1 MQVLTDAQWSKF
13 ESAIVAVNLRG
24 ARPRKE
30 ERRTI
35 EAIIWRL
42 DNGAKWRSIP
52 AELGD
57 WHHAYLRFRRWTLGG
72 VWDKIMAHVVAQG
85 EPKLAFACID
95 GTVARAHQKAAG
107 ARPNKPTTS
116 VCDSIARPAVIR
128 RLWDAQGA
136 DLGARSLVFAMQ
148 QAASSILCWCQAKR
162 TNLHRPWYC

>member
-1 MQVLTDAQWSKF
+1 MQVLSDAQWAKF
-13 ESAIVAVNLRG
+13 EAAIAAVKLRG

-72 VWDKIMAHVVAQG
+72 VWDKIMAHVVAEG
-85 EPKLAFACID
+85 EPNLAFACID

-107 ARPNKPTTS
+107 ARPSKP
-116 VCDSIARPAVIR
+116 RPAAITK
-128 RLWDAQGA
+128 LWAVPGV
-136 DLGARSLVFAMQ
+136 DLAARSLASAMRL
-148 QAASSILCWCQAKR
+148 AGSWTSCWCPVR
-162 TNLHRPWYC
+162 HMNWHLRCCC